1 MWEIALLRPVSFA
14 TPPAVM
20 LTLCVRVPQRCC
32 SSCILKPSQLCVCLQ
47 AADINALF
55 GFRLECLERL
65 GDAQGIKA
73 WNRLNQLFN
82 WLPLAALIENKVLCM
97 HGGAPC
103 LLPLACPAL
112 LAGKPATGARV
123 AAGMDC
129 EGGVLVLVR
138 KRQQIFDKQRRECR
152 P

>member
-1 MWEIALLRPVSFA
+1 M
-14 TPPAVM
+14 
-20 LTLCVRVPQRCC
+20 
-32 SSCILKPSQLCVCLQ
+32 LQ

-97 HGGAPC
+97 HGGEGQA
-103 LLPLACPAL
+103 LPGAL
-112 LAGKPATGARV
+112 WQHA
-123 AAGMDC
+123 
-129 EGGVLVLVR
+129 LVR
-138 KRQQIFDKQRRECR
+138 QA
-152 P
+152 

>member
-1 MWEIALLRPVSFA
+1 MLQHSALVAHRLTCAALRSWDWHFSHAHPRHPCPCA
-14 TPPAVM
+14 
-20 LTLCVRVPQRCC
+20 
-32 SSCILKPSQLCVCLQ
+32 LQ

-97 HGGAPC
+97 HGGGWRGGGAGQQPVGRAGQC
-103 LLPLACPAL
+103 VSSLCVHLLFSS
-112 LAGKPATGARV
+112 G
-123 AAGMDC
+123 
-129 EGGVLVLVR
+129 
-138 KRQQIFDKQRRECR
+138 
-152 P
+152 